1 MTIKDELNYT
11 KSKLQDGMGLYVYR
25 ACVCACACAC
35 VCVCERERERCFLNS
50 SAENWKHS
58 IFKDYSRFG
67 YLLINFSTAALC
79 IGIQTRSQQAAVMS
93 CDEAVGCMELLL
105 PVKILKLVIG
115 NILES
120 QALGDDDQDSGSEEE
135 VSDLLCVSDNSYM

>member
-1 MTIKDELNYT
+1 M
-11 KSKLQDGMGLYVYR
+11 
-25 ACVCACACAC
+25 A
-35 VCVCERERERCFLNS
+35 
-50 SAENWKHS
+50 
-58 IFKDYSRFG
+58 
-67 YLLINFSTAALC
+67 
-79 IGIQTRSQQAAVMS
+79 

-120 QALGDDDQDSGSEEE
+120 QALGDDDRDSSSEEE

>member
-1 MTIKDELNYT
+1 M
-11 KSKLQDGMGLYVYR
+11 
-25 ACVCACACAC
+25 
-35 VCVCERERERCFLNS
+35 NS

-58 IFKDYSRFG
+58 IFTDYIRFG

-120 QALGDDDQDSGSEEE
+120 QALGDDDQDSSSEEE
-135 VSDLLCVSDNSYM
+135 VNDLLRVSDNSYM

>member
-1 MTIKDELNYT
+1 
-11 KSKLQDGMGLYVYR
+11 MGLTMPNLNCKTVWDCMCIE
-25 ACVCACACAC
+25 CVHI
-35 VCVCERERERCFLNS
+35 CVCESVRERERGRDASLNS

-67 YLLINFSTAALC
+67 YPLINFSTAALC
-79 IGIQTRSQQAAVMS
+79 IGIQTSSQQAAVMS

-120 QALGDDDQDSGSEEE
+120 QALGDDDRDSSSEEE

>member
-1 MTIKDELNYT
+1 M
-11 KSKLQDGMGLYVYR
+11 YR
-25 ACVCACACAC
+25 
-35 VCVCERERERCFLNS
+35 
-50 SAENWKHS
+50 
-58 IFKDYSRFG
+58 YSDSF
-67 YLLINFSTAALC
+67 
-79 IGIQTRSQQAAVMS
+79 QQAAVMS

-120 QALGDDDQDSGSEEE
+120 QALGDDDHDSSSEEE